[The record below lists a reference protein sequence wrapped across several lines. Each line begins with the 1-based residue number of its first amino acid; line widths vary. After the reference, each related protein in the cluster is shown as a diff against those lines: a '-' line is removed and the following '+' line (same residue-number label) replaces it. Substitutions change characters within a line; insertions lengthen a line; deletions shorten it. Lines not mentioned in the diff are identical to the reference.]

1 MKQNQVIMKMK
12 KPGLHLLAALSLVG
26 LTACQTEELNETSPS
41 TQNQSQTFNIQ
52 NSNPASETTV
62 TDATAT
68 INFNDSEII
77 VEGSGATVSGQTV
90 EITSGGTY
98 YLSGTLNGG
107 QVIINSLDEENVYLV
122 LNGVNLTSKTSA
134 PIYVKSAK
142 NTIIELAEGTQNII
156 TDSDSYV
163 LEDPSSDE
171 PNAAIFSKD
180 DLKIKG
186 TGSLTVNANYHHG
199 IVSKDDLEIKNGVIT
214 VNATADGIK
223 GKDSVVIEGGTLTIV
238 AGGDGIQ
245 ASNTTDTTKG
255 YVTIEDGIIDITAT
269 LDGIQAE
276 TDFVINNG
284 TLTLHTGG
292 GSENSSTKTSTNEGM
307 WGNWGQPSTST
318 DSTTTETSSS
328 AKGLKAG
335 NSITLNEGVI
345 TIDSSDDAIHSNNII
360 TVNGGDYTVSSGDDG
375 VHADSIL
382 EVNGG
387 SINIIQSY
395 EGLESTTITINDG
408 TIYVVASD
416 DGVNA
421 AGGNDGSSLSGRPGQ
436 NQFSAS
442 TGSIEI
448 NGGYLYVDATGDGLD
463 ANGSITLSNGFVIV
477 NGPTDG
483 GNGALDY
490 DASFNITGGTLIAAG
505 SSQMAQTPSTSSTQ
519 PILNINTSSL
529 NAGELIN
536 VTDSNGTNILT
547 FAPTKTVQSIIIS
560 TPDLKLN
567 STYTISSGGSS
578 TGSELD
584 GIYEGG
590 TYSNGT
596 ELGTMTLSSVITSLG
611 QSGGINGGFGVGPG
625 GQMNG
630 GNRRP

>member
-1 MKQNQVIMKMK
+1 MKQNQLTMKMK
-12 KPGLHLLAALSLVG
+12 KPGLHLLAFLSLVG
-26 LTACQTEELNETSPS
+26 LTACQTEKLNELSPS
-41 TQNQSQTFNIQ
+41 TQEQSQ
-52 NSNPASETTV
+52 NSNIENSNPVSET
-62 TDATAT
+62 TAT
-68 INFNDSEII
+68 INFNESEII
-77 VEGSGATVSGQTV
+77 VEGTGAIVSGQTV

-98 YLSGTLNGG
+98 YLSGTLDDG

-142 NTIIELAEGTQNII
+142 NTIIELVDGTQNII

-199 IVSKDDLEIKNGVIT
+199 IVSKDDLEIKNGIIN

-223 GKDSVVIEGGTLTIV
+223 GKDSVVIEGGTLTIM

-245 ASNTTDTTKG
+245 SSNATDTTKG
-255 YVTIEDGIIDITAT
+255 YVTIEDGVIDITAT

-276 TDFVINNG
+276 TDLLINNG
-284 TLTLHTGG
+284 TLTLQTGG
-292 GSENSSTKTSTNEGM
+292 GSENSSTKSSTTDSM
-307 WGNWGQPSTST
+307 WGKWGQPSTSN
-318 DSTTTETSSS
+318 DSSTTETSSS

-335 NSITLNEGVI
+335 NSITLNEGII
-345 TIDSSDDAIHSNNII
+345 TIDSSDDAIHSNNLI
-360 TVNGGDYTVSSGDDG
+360 TINGGDYTVSSGDDG
-375 VHADSIL
+375 VHADSSL
-382 EVNGG
+382 EINGG
-387 SINIIQSY
+387 SVNILKSY
-395 EGLESTTITINDG
+395 EGLESTDIIINDG
-408 TIYVVASD
+408 TMHVVASD

-448 NGGYLYVDATGDGLD
+448 NGGYLYVDASGDGID

-477 NGPTDG
+477 NGPTNG

-490 DASFNITGGTLIAAG
+490 DASFNITGGTLIGAG

-547 FAPTKTVQSIIIS
+547 FAPNKTVQSIIIS
-560 TPDLKLN
+560 TSDLKLN
-567 STYTISSGGSS
+567 NTYTISSGGSS
-578 TGSELD
+578 TGTEVD

-590 TYSNGT
+590 SYSNGT
-596 ELGTMTLSSVITSLG
+596 ELGTVTLSSVITSLG
-611 QSGGINGGFGVGPG
+611 QSGGMGNGGFGGGVS